1 VKDDGIIEKHA
12 IDAIPLDERQPWY
25 SIAMI
30 WIGVMICIPAL
41 MIGGALVSGL
51 PLKEAILS
59 GVIGYTIIICIM
71 IFTGMQG
78 ADLGRPAAVISRSAF
93 GVVGSRVIISLI
105 LAVGTIGWF
114 GVQANI
120 AGLAFSN
127 ILKSWIG
134 VDIPVWVSSLVWGF
148 IMLTTAVVGYTAL
161 AYLNYIAVPALLAL
175 SIYGTYVSLQ
185 KFGLET
191 LASYS
196 PPSPFPLIQGI
207 ALAVGTFAVGAT
219 IAADFSRYAKNRRDA
234 ILSSVIGVWPAGV
247 GMLAMGAIMSVV
259 AGTYDITQVLAT
271 LGLSGI
277 ALVILILATWTTN
290 TINAYSGGLALANM
304 FNLPGEKRAL
314 ATIVAG
320 GIGTLLAVAGILN
333 HFIDWLILL
342 TSTIPPLAGA
352 LIADYWIV
360 RGGKPEKWKE
370 YPGVNW
376 IGVIAWIAGSA
387 VALTL
392 KMGIAPING
401 ILTAMMIYVVLWKA
415 LKKE

>member
-1 VKDDGIIEKHA
+1 MKEDGIIEKHA
-12 IDAIPLDERQPWY
+12 IDAIPLEERQPWY

-51 PLKEAILS
+51 PLKEGILA
-59 GVIGYTIIICIM
+59 GVAGYTIIILIM
-71 IFTGMQG
+71 TFTGMQG

-93 GVVGSRVIISLI
+93 GVAGSRVIISLI

-114 GVQANI
+114 GVQANV
-120 AGLAFSN
+120 AGLAFSS
-127 ILKSWIG
+127 IMKTWVG
-134 VDIPVWVSSLVWGF
+134 ADIPVWISSLVWGL
-148 IMLTTAVVGYTAL
+148 IMLTTAVIGYKAL
-161 AYLNYIAVPALLAL
+161 EYLNYIAVPALLIL
-175 SIYGTYVSLQ
+175 SLYGTYVSIQ

-191 LASYS
+191 LVSHS
-196 PPSPFPLIQGI
+196 PPSPFPFIQGV
-207 ALAVGTFAVGAT
+207 ALTVGSFAVGAT
-219 IAADFSRYAKNRRDA
+219 IAADYSRYAKNRRDA
-234 ILSSVIGVWPAGV
+234 VLSSVVGVWPAGV

-259 AGTYDITQVLAT
+259 AGTYDITEVLST

-314 ATIVAG
+314 ATVIAGVIGTVLAVG
-320 GIGTLLAVAGILN
+320 GILD
-333 HFIDWLILL
+333 HFIDWLSLL
-342 TSTIPPLAGA
+342 TSTIPPLAGV
-352 LIADYWIV
+352 LIADYWIL
-360 RGGKPEKWKE
+360 RSGKPEKWEE

-376 IGVIAWIAGSA
+376 IGVVAWIAGSA
-387 VALTL
+387 VGLLL

-401 ILTAMMIYVVLWKA
+401 IVTAMVVYLVLWK
-415 LKKE
+415 LIKRE